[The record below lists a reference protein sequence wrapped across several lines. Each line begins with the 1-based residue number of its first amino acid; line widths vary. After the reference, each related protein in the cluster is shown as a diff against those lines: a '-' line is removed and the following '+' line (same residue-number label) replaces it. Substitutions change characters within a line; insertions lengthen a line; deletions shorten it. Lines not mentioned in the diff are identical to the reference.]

1 MVTMNHLSVEDPGDD
16 SPLLAEAVE
25 AAAPGS
31 ALLHR
36 QQITKPDSWDFFLS
50 RYLRKGQA
58 LNGNICPSGSVM
70 PLSMLRSRNL
80 ALSAVLL
87 LGCYSAV
94 LIPAHLPLKSVVSL
108 SDNNHHKNQVRT
120 HMEPGLGDPF
130 FLSHMFLSLGP
141 VKPISLP
148 AVGSLSA
155 PLVPE
160 PPLASFLLWR
170 SPEHPCVC
178 AAGRAHVLGS
188 ATTSGLPGQR
198 GAPGPGSGLS
208 ASAWPAPVVEP
219 RWKLPEVHG
228 GGKRRGPSREP
239 PGKSHRP
246 VWRHYQVGR
255 AEGKQ
260 SHQKVISCMDLHLW
274 PQDE

>member
-25 AAAPGS
+25 AAAPS

-36 QQITKPDSWDFFLS
+36 KPDSWDFFLS

-94 LIPAHLPLKSVVSL
+94 LIPAYLPLKSVVSL

-120 HMEPGLGDPF
+120 HMEPGP
-130 FLSHMFLSLGP
+130 SGP
-141 VKPISLP
+141 VLPFTCVPIL
-148 AVGSLSA
+148 
-155 PLVPE
+155 
-160 PPLASFLLWR
+160 R
-170 SPEHPCVC
+170 SC
-178 AAGRAHVLGS
+178 
-188 ATTSGLPGQR
+188 
-198 GAPGPGSGLS
+198 
-208 ASAWPAPVVEP
+208 
-219 RWKLPEVHG
+219 
-228 GGKRRGPSREP
+228 
-239 PGKSHRP
+239 
-246 VWRHYQVGR
+246 
-255 AEGKQ
+255 
-260 SHQKVISCMDLHLW
+260 
-274 PQDE
+274 